1 MTFFLR
7 LGYNNKQVVLI
18 PNMSSIVYNNRSKV
32 MSILILK
39 IWKFKADFGG
49 GKQLKTMTVT
59 KDLPTRC

>member
-18 PNMSSIVYNNRSKV
+18 PNMSSIVYN
-32 MSILILK
+32 
-39 IWKFKADFGG
+39 KADFGG